1 MLTKG
6 CKNYEDNQLFHHALQ
21 RKSDHAWECLL
32 KCASSIKK
40 SAGWRIKGNAEIE
53 EEDIMQDAAQKLWV
67 AIMGGRYD
75 GTGYH
80 FCRIL
85 KMTFVNLCIDV
96 YRKNKDLFTKAELD
110 KAASIANDLPT
121 YLETIILREEI
132 EEAKSKVNNVLTN
145 SEKLVYDLIII
156 GGRPHDEVAELTGTQ
171 IKNISNLLTKVRRK
185 LENIQTLN

>member
-53 EEDIMQDAAQKLWV
+53 EEDIMQDAAHKLWV
-67 AIMGGRYD
+67 AIIGGRYD

-96 YRKNKDLFTKAELD
+96 YRKNKDRFTKAELD
-110 KAASIANDLPT
+110 EAASMANDLPT
-121 YLETIILREEI
+121 HLETIILREDI
-132 EEAKSKVNNVLTN
+132 EEAKLKINNELTR
-145 SEKLVYDLIII
+145 KQKQLYDLIII
-156 GGRPHDEVAELTGTQ
+156 EGRSQDDVAEIMGISKLAVTNLLYLVNK
-171 IKNISNLLTKVRRK
+171 ILKNIKTN
-185 LENIQTLN
+185 